1 MPFSVSPRSY
11 ADVVSLSAGSPHARP
26 QITPSS
32 NLDNTTK
39 YCHQPQRIARDR
51 SMAEKMA
58 EAPPSRPFFPL
69 SLNLDNTTKYRHQ
82 PQRIARDCSMAEK
95 MAEAPPTPQK
105 KKCQVAAQSPAFNV
119 SNNPKPRAKKEDV
132 ASLDNV
138 IEGGGGKGISFRP
151 DQLNLHLATKEQLTA
166 ALKKIIDED
175 REAEK
180 EHVGDNGYNEVGE
193 DGEYELHGRG
203 VSSGNGEYELHGRGV
218 SSCAR
223 SSCRTRQQTNF
234 FADFGDDN
242 HSDSS
247 YEVDGN
253 DGEEDDLDNTTGDE
267 LDDDGND
274 EDTMDDND
282 DATDDGDNDNRDGRL
297 RALKA
302 KLHKEKV
309 RRRKKTHLM
318 CIGKDI
324 VYILVQASPKNKQ
337 LK

>member
-1 MPFSVSPRSY
+1 
-11 ADVVSLSAGSPHARP
+11 
-26 QITPSS
+26 
-32 NLDNTTK
+32 
-39 YCHQPQRIARDR
+39 
-51 SMAEKMA
+51 MAEKMA
-58 EAPPSRPFFPL
+58 EAPPS
-69 SLNLDNTTKYRHQ
+69 
-82 PQRIARDCSMAEK
+82 
-95 MAEAPPTPQK
+95 PQK
-105 KKCQVAAQSPAFNV
+105 KKCRVAAQSPVFKV
-119 SNNPKPRAKKEDV
+119 SNNPKSRAKKEDV
-132 ASLDNV
+132 ASLDDASK
-138 IEGGGGKGISFRP
+138 GRSGKGISFRP
-151 DQLNLHLATKEQLTA
+151 DQPNPHLETKEQLTA
-166 ALKKIIDED
+166 ALEKILD
-175 REAEK
+175 AEQDAK
-180 EHVGDNGYNEVGE
+180 EEHVGDVGDNENGDNGG
-193 DGEYELHGRG
+193 DGEYELH
-203 VSSGNGEYELHGRGV
+203 SGGV
-218 SSCAR
+218 SSCAQ